1 MIEENP
7 TKAVTLKYDPTL
19 PAPFVSARSSGEL
32 ARKMVNIAEESGVP
46 VLRLDKLADELFL
59 LDPGTLIPEY
69 LYLIVAE
76 ILSFIYS
83 VQESQ

>member
-1 MIEENP
+1 
-7 TKAVTLKYDPTL
+7 
-19 PAPFVSARSSGEL
+19 
-32 ARKMVNIAEESGVP
+32 MVKLAEESGVP
-46 VLRLDKLADELFL
+46 VLHLEKLADELFL
-59 LDPGTLIPEY
+59 LQPGSLIPEY